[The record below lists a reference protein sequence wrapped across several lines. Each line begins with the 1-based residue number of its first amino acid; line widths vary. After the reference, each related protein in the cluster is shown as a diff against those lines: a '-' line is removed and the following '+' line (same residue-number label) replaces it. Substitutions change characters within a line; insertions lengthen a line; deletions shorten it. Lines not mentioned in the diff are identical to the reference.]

1 MSPDEK
7 VEFIDGKV
15 IQHSPSRKDHLNVTK
30 RLLKLL
36 DSYVSIHKL
45 GAVLSEK
52 CLCVFPRNDYE
63 PDIVF
68 FGREK
73 EAHLQPNTL
82 KFPIP
87 DLIVEALSRSTERRD
102 RVVKFENNAAHGVG
116 EYWLIDVQVQAV
128 EQYRQAK
135 GTYVLVPHSPTNEL
149 QIRIIKGLSIL
160 VADIFNEAENLKT
173 LRQMLTRHRK
183 NPNSSNT
190 P

>member
-15 IQHSPSRKDHLNVTK
+15 IHHSPSRKDHLDVTR
-30 RLLKLL
+30 RLLALL
-36 DSYVSIHKL
+36 HAHVSVHKL

-73 EAHLQPNTL
+73 AAHLQPNTL

-87 DLIVEALSRSTERRD
+87 DLIVEVLSRSTEQRD
-102 RVVKFENNAAHGVG
+102 RGVKFEDYAVHGVD
-116 EYWLIDVQVQAV
+116 EYWLIDTQAQAV
-128 EQYRQAK
+128 EQYRPTK
-135 GTYVLVPHSPTNEL
+135 GTYVPVPHSRANEL
-149 QIRIIKGLSIL
+149 QSLIIKGLSL
-160 VADIFNEAENLKT
+160 PLSPSSRKPKT
-173 LRQMLTRHRK
+173 WK
-183 NPNSSNT
+183 PSDKY
-190 P
+190 